1 MSPMSESSSPFLT
14 LPAAAEQEWRF
25 SYQFAAAP
33 PQRVARVA
41 LGLGF
46 LALMIVAVN
55 AAW

>member
-1 MSPMSESSSPFLT
+1 MSESSSPFLT